1 MFLSFCVGGII
12 LVWVANFV
20 SDFDAGTSIVIVII
34 AIILVISGLH
44 GYIVSESNNS
54 NSGKSSEQLIQETQ
68 DEDQKENHE
77 KDNKK
82 AQKETREIQ
91 GKKLRKLA
99 ASGNSDIFIDG
110 EPVSD
115 DFDLD
120 GIRLKDYEIKFKN
133 GKVYLISY

>member
-68 DEDQKENHE
+68 DEDQKENHG

-82 AQKETREIQ
+82 AK
-91 GKKLRKLA
+91 RKPA
-99 ASGNSDIFIDG
+99 KFRRRNYASWLL
-110 EPVSD
+110 P
-115 DFDLD
+115 
-120 GIRLKDYEIKFKN
+120 GIRIFSLMEN
-133 GKVYLISY
+133 LSAMISIWMASV

>member
-1 MFLSFCVGGII
+1 MFLSFCVGRII

-34 AIILVISGLH
+34 AIILVISVLH

-91 GKKLRKLA
+91 EKKLRKLA

>member
-82 AQKETREIQ
+82 AK
-91 GKKLRKLA
+91 RKPA
-99 ASGNSDIFIDG
+99 KFRRRNYASWLL
-110 EPVSD
+110 P
-115 DFDLD
+115 
-120 GIRLKDYEIKFKN
+120 GIRIFSLMEN
-133 GKVYLISY
+133 LSAMISIWMASV

>member
-1 MFLSFCVGGII
+1 MKNSVLSFCVGGII

-34 AIILVISGLH
+34 AIILVISDLH

-82 AQKETREIQ
+82 A
-91 GKKLRKLA
+91 
-99 ASGNSDIFIDG
+99 
-110 EPVSD
+110 
-115 DFDLD
+115 
-120 GIRLKDYEIKFKN
+120 
-133 GKVYLISY
+133 